1 VSGEKPG
8 EVKTKGT
15 QHEAKQRWEAHSKFG
30 RSCLSVG
37 LVGESNPRQVGST
50 KMLVDRGQ
58 RRTRHPVHFNK
69 RFHPT
74 YLKIPP
80 AMVLANKL
88 DRTLRAAED
97 SSDAESY
104 YEVTDR
110 SSSASVI
117 EADEGG
123 NVISSD
129 GEEDAESGDDDM
141 VSSCLLYPP
150 AHTTN
155 TSKSD
160 ASDDD
165 QVKAQ
170 MSKVSFGALAKAQDA
185 LSKQQPED
193 RKRKRGDDTSKS
205 QEDKLEALRER
216 LRQIKAEKLANGAQP
231 SKKAKTTKS
240 KNDSKRDTQ
249 KASDGED
256 SDPDAAPHA
265 RSSKHAPAVQ
275 SSKRMVSRKRNVVDV
290 KKPVF
295 RDPRFNNV
303 SGPQPD
309 EFVVGKRYSFL
320 SDYRKSEISE
330 LRQTIKKTKNED
342 EKERLKKKLLSME
355 SQEKA
360 RENKE
365 KLQDVAREHKK
376 KEKELVKEG
385 KKPFFLKKCMFMH
398 LLRNRVQVLTRYFSR
413 TKEDCIGRSLPE
425 HEIEAARQGHRTPS
439 QEGYGKGTEK
449 YARRAPYCWIVYTG
463 PANTLT
469 IRCIQS
475 KIPLLQ
481 LFEKVRC
488 LLLRILSL
496 CFLLERALPLCAE

>member
-1 VSGEKPG
+1 
-8 EVKTKGT
+8 
-15 QHEAKQRWEAHSKFG
+15 
-30 RSCLSVG
+30 
-37 LVGESNPRQVGST
+37 
-50 KMLVDRGQ
+50 MLVDRGEEERERNTGTATLIHLQ
-58 RRTRHPVHFNK
+58 QPLLLRHPQIQAF
-69 RFHPT
+69 T
-74 YLKIPP
+74 
-80 AMVLANKL
+80 MVLANKL

-129 GEEDAESGDDDM
+129 GEEDGESGDEDM
-141 VSSCLLYPP
+141 
-150 AHTTN
+150 
-155 TSKSD
+155 SD

-185 LSKQQPED
+185 ISKQQPAD

-231 SKKAKTTKS
+231 SKKAKTDKS
-240 KNDSKRDTQ
+240 KSKSESKRDTQ
-249 KASDGED
+249 EAGSDED
-256 SDPDAAPHA
+256 SDSDAAPKA

-275 SSKRMVSRKRNVVDV
+275 SSKRAVSRKRNVVDV

-295 RDPRFNNV
+295 RDPRFDNA

-309 EFVVGKRYSFL
+309 EFVVKKRYDFL
-320 SDYRKSEISE
+320 NDYRKSEIAE
-330 LRQTIKKTKNED
+330 LRQTIKKTKNPVEQ
-342 EKERLKKKLLSME
+342 EQLKKKLLSME
-355 SQEKA
+355 SQQKA

-365 KLQDVAREHKK
+365 KLQEVTREHKK

-385 KKPFFLKKCMFMH
+385 KQPFFLKKSEQKKIALVDRFQNMKSKQRDKVIERRRKKVTAKER
-398 LLRNRVQVLTRYFSR
+398 RNMPDERR
-413 TKEDCIGRSLPE
+413 T
-425 HEIEAARQGHRTPS
+425 AQ
-439 QEGYGKGTEK
+439 
-449 YARRAPYCWIVYTG
+449 
-463 PANTLT
+463 
-469 IRCIQS
+469 
-475 KIPLLQ
+475 
-481 LFEKVRC
+481 
-488 LLLRILSL
+488 
-496 CFLLERALPLCAE
+496 

>member
-1 VSGEKPG
+1 
-8 EVKTKGT
+8 
-15 QHEAKQRWEAHSKFG
+15 
-30 RSCLSVG
+30 
-37 LVGESNPRQVGST
+37 
-50 KMLVDRGQ
+50 
-58 RRTRHPVHFNK
+58 
-69 RFHPT
+69 
-74 YLKIPP
+74 
-80 AMVLANKL
+80 MVLASKL

-129 GEEDAESGDDDM
+129 GEEDGESGDEDM
-141 VSSCLLYPP
+141 
-150 AHTTN
+150 
-155 TSKSD
+155 SD

-185 LSKQQPED
+185 ISKQQPAD

-231 SKKAKTTKS
+231 GKKAKTDKKS
-240 KNDSKRDTQ
+240 KGKSESKFNTQEADEGGDTDS
-249 KASDGED
+249 
-256 SDPDAAPHA
+256 DAAPKA

-275 SSKRMVSRKRNVVDV
+275 SSKRAVSRKRNVVDV

-295 RDPRFNNV
+295 RDPRFDNA

-309 EFVVGKRYSFL
+309 EFVVKKRYDFL
-320 SDYRKSEISE
+320 NDYRKSEISE
-330 LRQTIKKTKNED
+330 LRQTIKKTKNPVEQ
-342 EKERLKKKLLSME
+342 EQLKKKLLSME
-355 SQEKA
+355 SQQKA

-365 KLQDVAREHKK
+365 KLQEVTREHKK

-385 KKPFFLKKCMFMH
+385 KQPFFLKKSEQKKIALVDRFQNM
-398 LLRNRVQVLTRYFSR
+398 
-413 TKEDCIGRSLPE
+413 K
-425 HEIEAARQGHRTPS
+425 
-439 QEGYGKGTEK
+439 
-449 YARRAPYCWIVYTG
+449 
-463 PANTLT
+463 
-469 IRCIQS
+469 S
-475 KIPLLQ
+475 KQ
-481 LFEKVRC
+481 REKV
-488 LLLRILSL
+488 I
-496 CFLLERALPLCAE
+496 ERRRKKVTAKERKNMPDERRTAQ